1 MGASKQTAG
10 GGGGSADSG
19 PLTPAVFHILVAL
32 AEGERH
38 GYAIMQDVLETTEGR
53 IRMGPGTLY
62 GTLKR
67 LLEAGLI
74 AEAGDRPDPEPGEER
89 RRYYRLTA
97 QGSRAATAET
107 HRLNQIVRAASRRG
121 LGRPPLGS
129 PGPA

>member
-1 MGASKQTAG
+1 MGVSKQTAG
-10 GGGGSADSG
+10 GGGDSADSG

-38 GYAIMQDVLETTEGR
+38 GYAIMQDVLETTDGR

-74 AEAGDRPDPEPGEER
+74 AEAGERPDPEPGEER

-97 QGSRAATAET
+97 QGSRVATTET
-107 HRLNQIVRAASRRG
+107 HRLSQIVRAASRRG
-121 LGRPPLGS
+121 LGRPSLGS